1 MVKEALEHVQ
11 ANWNIVS
18 NGDELLELPLPQ
30 LITLLSSEQLK
41 VDSEAQV
48 WYHASSVIKY
58 HSYLISD
65 IMKWPAY
72 FQC

>member
-11 ANWNIVS
+11 ANWNTVS

-48 WYHASSVIKY
+48 CHKT
-58 HSYLISD
+58 
-65 IMKWPAY
+65 Y
-72 FQC
+72 FF

>member
-48 WYHASSVIKY
+48 CKYMFIEYYNIKVNV
-58 HSYLISD
+58 
-65 IMKWPAY
+65 KAKTNVAV
-72 FQC
+72 